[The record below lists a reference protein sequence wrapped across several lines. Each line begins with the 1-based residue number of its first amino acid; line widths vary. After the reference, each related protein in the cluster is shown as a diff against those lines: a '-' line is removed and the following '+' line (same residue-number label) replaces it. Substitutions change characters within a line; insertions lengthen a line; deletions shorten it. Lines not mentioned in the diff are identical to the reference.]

1 MSNYKTK
8 GERQTDSG
16 SFIQQLKDKLDIVDV
31 IGDYVSLQRKGRDY
45 WACCP
50 FHHEKTPSFQVKTFH
65 QFFICYGCG
74 KKGDIINFVMEMDK
88 LSFGE
93 AIEKL
98 AKKAGLEVPERAV
111 DVKYKKQK
119 EQLEKIYA
127 INREAALFYHNNLRK
142 DEGEPALSY
151 LAGRELTSST
161 IKKFGIGYSYDYS
174 SLVDYLKTKGYT
186 VESMKEAGVVG
197 VTDEGRTYDFFAK
210 RLIIPIISASGK
222 VIGFTGRSLEPK
234 PNHAKYKN
242 TSTTPAFNK
251 RKNLFGINMYK
262 QYVPS
267 GNRAMILVEG
277 HMDVISLFQAGV
289 RNVVASMGTAL
300 TPEQCREIKRFA
312 DIVYVS
318 YDGDSAGQAATLK
331 GLSLLKNEGL
341 EVKVVQLTNNL
352 DPDDYVKKFG
362 KDGYLNLVDAAL
374 PLVDFR
380 LKKIEEKYSFDSY
393 DERVKYVKETVGV
406 LNELDNVERAVYV
419 EKVSSVAGLSQDRI
433 LSYLQ
438 SEKPAVEKDVLTS
451 SEQSETTTKTEN
463 NALSIAERYVI
474 SSMVFGKDYVRY
486 GDVTADYFENEG
498 LVKIFNYIDECAKS
512 ATLPIASRL
521 YDLTSKEEA
530 DEIICATD
538 DVKMEN
544 QAIFYEQCVKKLH
557 KRYVDKEIKKTVA
570 ELNNEKDE
578 EKKSVLKQK
587 IVMLTQMK
595 K

>member
-1 MSNYKTK
+1 
-8 GERQTDSG
+8 
-16 SFIQQLKDKLDIVDV
+16 
-31 IGDYVSLQRKGRDY
+31 
-45 WACCP
+45 
-50 FHHEKTPSFQVKTFH
+50 
-65 QFFICYGCG
+65 
-74 KKGDIINFVMEMDK
+74 MEMDK
-88 LSFGE
+88 SSFGE

-142 DEGEPALSY
+142 DEGEPALAY
-151 LAGRELTSST
+151 LAGRELTSTT

-174 SLVDYLKTKGYT
+174 SLITYLKTKGYT
-186 VESMKEAGVVG
+186 VESMKEAGVAG
-197 VTDEGRTYDFFAK
+197 VTDDGKPYDFFAK

-222 VIGFTGRSLEPK
+222 VIGFTGRSLEKK
-234 PNHAKYKN
+234 PDHAKYKN

-277 HMDVISLFQAGV
+277 HMDVISLFQAGIK
-289 RNVVASMGTAL
+289 NVVASMGTAL

-341 EVKVVQLTNNL
+341 EVKVVQLTDNL

-374 PLVDFR
+374 PLVDFK

-393 DERVKYVKETVGV
+393 DERVKYVKETVSV
-406 LNELDNVERAVYV
+406 LNELDKVERAVYV
-419 EKVSSVAGLSQDRI
+419 EKVSSVAGLTQDRI

-438 SEKPAVEKDVLTS
+438 SEKTADQPNRQV
-451 SEQSETTTKTEN
+451 SETSEAATKAEN
-463 NALSIAERYVI
+463 NALTIAERYVI
-474 SSMVFGKDYVRY
+474 SSMVFGKDYARY
-486 GDVTADYFENEG
+486 GDVNEDYFESEG
-498 LVKIFNYIDECAKS
+498 IRKIFRYVDECAKKS
-512 ATLPIASRL
+512 TLPVASRL
-521 YDLTSKEEA
+521 YDLTDKAEA
-530 DEIICATD
+530 DLIICATD
-538 DVKMEN
+538 DVKVEN
-544 QAIFYEQCVKKLH
+544 QAVFYEQCVKKLH
-557 KRYVDKEIKKTVA
+557 KKYVDKEIKKTVA

-578 EKKSVLKQK
+578 DKKTVLKQK